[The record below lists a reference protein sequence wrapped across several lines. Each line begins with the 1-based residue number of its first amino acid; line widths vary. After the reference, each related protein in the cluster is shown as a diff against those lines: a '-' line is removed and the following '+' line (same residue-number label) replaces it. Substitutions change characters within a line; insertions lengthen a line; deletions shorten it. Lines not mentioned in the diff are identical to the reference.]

1 MHKSKYGLSM
11 LHDPCLIPEP
21 CKCCQDCYTSPSV
34 YSVAADGEA
43 IYLQQVFLGW
53 SVCESASFQSRVSV
67 DDFVIVL
74 LVRSRQECV

>member
-1 MHKSKYGLSM
+1 MRGQVHKSKYGLGM

-21 CKCCQDCYTSPSV
+21 CSVARIASV
-34 YSVAADGEA
+34 YSVATDGEA
-43 IYLQQVFLGW
+43 IYLQQVFLWW
-53 SVCESASFQSRVSV
+53 SVCKSASFQSRVSV